1 MLVLNLSRNR
11 CGFFRENMSQYQADD
26 AEYMADE
33 YEMEDVDDDMDDEF
47 RGREMGGSESDADE
61 YDHLVCF
68 STQILGEI
76 THTHTHEELWNACL
90 CVYMYSFDKRRIF
103 HLILF

>member
-11 CGFFRENMSQYQADD
+11 CGIFRENMSQYQADD

-33 YEMEDVDDDMDDEF
+33 YEMENVDDEF

-68 STQILGEI
+68 STQILGLI
-76 THTHTHEELWNACL
+76 AHTHGRGVECVSM
-90 CVYMYSFDKRRIF
+90 CVYV
-103 HLILF
+103 

>member
-1 MLVLNLSRNR
+1 
-11 CGFFRENMSQYQADD
+11 MSQYQADD

-33 YEMEDVDDDMDDEF
+33 YEMENVDDEF

-68 STQILGEI
+68 STQILGLI
-76 THTHTHEELWNACL
+76 AHTHGRGVECVSM
-90 CVYMYSFDKRRIF
+90 CVYV
-103 HLILF
+103 